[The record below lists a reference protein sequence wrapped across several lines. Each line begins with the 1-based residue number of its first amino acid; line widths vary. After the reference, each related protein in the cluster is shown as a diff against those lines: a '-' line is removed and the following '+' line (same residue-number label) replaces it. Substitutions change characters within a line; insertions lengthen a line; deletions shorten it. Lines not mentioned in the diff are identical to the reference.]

1 MIAHQ
6 PLLADRVDLVIAH
19 HLAERLAQL
28 IRPTLDREEPTFYT
42 HLGYRFLVVFPD
54 WDCAQGAAPFCEAGL
69 GFGMLVVCET
79 DGDRATCA
87 ARTIVWGILRG
98 LGFVCVAKLAQ
109 RRACGVLA
117 GFRPP
122 WISLSVAGKFSRFS
136 RRDGLSVSNNSSRRG
151 IAENSLPYGG
161 HDALNLATM
170 LPSVLGGS
178 LATHKKLALIARMLR
193 CVRATRIQH
202 RKNRGCYPSCDWLR
216 ACVWARSTIAATELQ

>member
-136 RRDGLSVSNNSSRRG
+136 RREKLFDTDSRRCVNETAHG
-151 IAENSLPYGG
+151 LPFGNNCTQKTLAYFCSVFRAS
-161 HDALNLATM
+161 AL
-170 LPSVLGGS
+170 
-178 LATHKKLALIARMLR
+178 
-193 CVRATRIQH
+193 C
-202 RKNRGCYPSCDWLR
+202 
-216 ACVWARSTIAATELQ
+216 